1 MFRLED
7 YVGLLTRDWPIPID
21 ESVHLVAHMEEDAQ
35 AEGHVDGE
43 TNFENYEDFLVHCE
57 GDSDVEECFPT
68 PITTPIAPITR
79 EERA

>member
-7 YVGLLTRDWPIPID
+7 YVSLMRDWPTPID

-43 TNFENYEDFLVHCE
+43 TDSENYENFLV
-57 GDSDVEECFPT
+57 
-68 PITTPIAPITR
+68 R
-79 EERA
+79 